1 MSTGPAAIAVVKER
15 NMRLSQGVGKRLLI
29 TGLLVLGTACGASA
43 HSPKDALHEY
53 AEALRVGDSGT
64 AYALMSSEFR
74 TRYSREDFE
83 TMLSDN
89 RAESEQT
96 AHRLATQSS
105 QLVVS
110 AEFEFGMDKSIR
122 LVKQSG
128 QWRIAGNPLDY
139 YSQETPRATVRSFV
153 EAYKHKRWGI
163 MLRFVPTK
171 YRERMTVAMVQK
183 QFEGPRKAAM
193 VEMMDAIKENLNS
206 AEPESRDLHKGNRVK
221 LRYGVDYEV
230 ELIREQGMWKI
241 ERLQ

>member
-1 MSTGPAAIAVVKER
+1 MSPSPAAIAVVKDR
-15 NMRLSQGVGKRLLI
+15 HMGLSHGVGKSLLI
-29 TGLLVLGTACGASA
+29 TGLLVWGTACGASA
-43 HSPKDALHEY
+43 HTPNDALHEY
-53 AEALRVGDSGT
+53 AEALRVGDSGK
-64 AYALMSSEFR
+64 AYSLMSAEFQS
-74 TRYSREDFE
+74 RYSRENFE

-105 QLVVS
+105 ELVVS
-110 AEFEFGMDKSIR
+110 AEFEFGMDQPIR

-128 QWRIAGNPLDY
+128 KWRIAGNPLDH
-139 YSQETPRATVRSFV
+139 YSQETPRDTVRSFV
-153 EAYKHKRWGI
+153 RAYKHKRWNI

-193 VEMMDAIKENLNS
+193 VEMMDAIKANLNS
-206 AEPESRDLHKGNRVK
+206 SEPDLRDLHKGKHVK

-230 ELIREQGMWKI
+230 ELIREQGVWKI